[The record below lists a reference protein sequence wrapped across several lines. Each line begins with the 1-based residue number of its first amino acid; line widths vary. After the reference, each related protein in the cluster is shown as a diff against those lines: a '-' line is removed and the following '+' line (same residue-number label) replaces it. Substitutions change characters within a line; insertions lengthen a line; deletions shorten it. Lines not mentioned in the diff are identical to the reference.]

1 MLFRGRDR
9 FEVIIA
15 GVGGQ
20 GNVSCGIII
29 GKAATCYED
38 KFVTM
43 TYSYGTEARGTFART
58 DVLVGN
64 YFIDFYECQKPDV
77 ILILH
82 DKAYPK
88 IKNKIVEETVV
99 VINQN
104 EVEHIDK
111 DLGRT
116 FILPLSDMAIEIG
129 SSQVINTIALAFI
142 VAKTEFLSKTSLVKA
157 VQSEYSDSKIVKLNE
172 KALKYGFNLH

>member
-1 MLFRGRDR
+1 VLYRARDQ
-9 FEVIIA
+9 FEIIIA

-29 GKAATCYED
+29 GKAATCHED

-64 YFIDFYECQKPDV
+64 HFIDFYECQRPDV

-82 DKAYPK
+82 DKAYQK
-88 IKNKIVEETVV
+88 IKNKIGEETVV

-104 EVEHIDK
+104 EVTQIEK
-111 DLGRT
+111 DLGKI
-116 FILPLSDMAIEIG
+116 FSLPLSDMAIEIG
-129 SSQVINTIALAFI
+129 SSQVINTIALAFL
-142 VAKTEFLSKTSLVKA
+142 VAKTGFLNKTSLVKA
-157 VQSEYSDSKIVKLNE
+157 VQSEYSDSKIARLNE
-172 KALKYGFNLH
+172 KALEYGFNLH